1 MNLRYFEITSPV
13 ASLVRFAVRHHV
25 QGYDDMYLGLA
36 LRLGA
41 RGAAQADRLRRTD
54 LGAGRQ
60 RASADPQPARNLPRE
75 LGLAYL
81 FITRNIGVV
90 EYIADHVAVMQAGC
104 IVEQGSGEV
113 VLKRPQHE
121 YTRTL
126 LAAVQRLHP
135 HAADGGAA
143 ATGTCARL
151 RQCHATGRPADWI
164 H

>member
-1 MNLRYFEITSPV
+1 M
-13 ASLVRFAVRHHV
+13 RFAITYRGTTPCTLGWRCVWALAV
-25 QGYDDMYLGLA
+25 QPKLIVCDEPTSA
-36 LRLGA
+36 LDVSVQ
-41 RGAAQADRLRRTD
+41 AQILN
-54 LGAGRQ
+54 LLEH
-60 RASADPQPARNLPRE
+60 LPRE

-81 FITRNIGVV
+81 FITHNIGVV